1 MFDGYVPDN
10 YDAFRAYDA
19 ARAAE
24 EERLPTCDIC
34 GEHIHERMYRI
45 DGETLCETCLE
56 DKYGESVEDYMND
69 NIY

>member
-24 EERLPTCDIC
+24 EELLPKCDIC
-34 GEHIHERMYRI
+34 GEPIPERMYRI
-45 DGETLCETCLE
+45 NGETLCEECMD
-56 DKYGESVEDYMND
+56 DKYGESVGDYMND
-69 NIY
+69 NFY